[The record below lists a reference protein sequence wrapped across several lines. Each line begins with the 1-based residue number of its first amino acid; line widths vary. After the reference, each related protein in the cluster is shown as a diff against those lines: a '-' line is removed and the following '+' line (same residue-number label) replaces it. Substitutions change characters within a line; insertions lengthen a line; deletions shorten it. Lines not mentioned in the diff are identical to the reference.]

1 MKIFINDV
9 GNAVI
14 EDNAVDLCVSCRYTY
29 EDCPSRGG
37 DVLYG
42 KGRENICCCVC
53 YIPVRTREE
62 IDEP

>member
-14 EDNAVDLCVSCRYTY
+14 EGNAVDLCVSCRYTY

-42 KGRENICCCVC
+42 EGCENVCCCVC

-62 IDEP
+62 VDEP

>member
-1 MKIFINDV
+1 MKIAISEV

-14 EDNAVDLCVSCRYTY
+14 EGNAVDLCVSCRYTY

-42 KGRENICCCVC
+42 EGRENICCCVP
-53 YIPVRTREE
+53 ISP
-62 IDEP
+62 